1 MQPDYCHVLLFI
13 VHGLSAYYILV
24 IEDTK
29 SNEIHNGV
37 QMCLILVYYLVASC
51 ILLIFKKGFKSYM
64 SPEVF
69 LLFGLARTQTWSL
82 FPYYY
87 NLYI

>member
-1 MQPDYCHVLLFI
+1 MIALSSFLAMINKCQPDYCHVLLFI

-51 ILLIFKKGFKSYM
+51 SPSY
-64 SPEVF
+64 
-69 LLFGLARTQTWSL
+69 L
-82 FPYYY
+82 
-87 NLYI
+87 